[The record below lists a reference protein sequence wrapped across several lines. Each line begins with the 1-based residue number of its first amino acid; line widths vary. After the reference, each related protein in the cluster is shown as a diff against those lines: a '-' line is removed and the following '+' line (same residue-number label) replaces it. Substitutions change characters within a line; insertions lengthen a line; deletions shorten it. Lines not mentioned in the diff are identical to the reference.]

1 MKKKSIFYVSLLV
14 VVLFVNC
21 TQGPTLQSYFV
32 EKMDDPTFLIVNL
45 PFKLDKLFTKDLT
58 ATEQEAL
65 ASVGKLNLLF
75 YRFRSGEET
84 KFKSELNQLNTILAH
99 NKYQHLMDFKAFDK
113 GQGKLLFEGA
123 TDKIE
128 EGIVFLSAT
137 DKGFGVLR
145 ILGSEINPA
154 ILMGLIKKVDP
165 NQLEKQLKSSTA
177 SLGSIFEKEI

>member
-1 MKKKSIFYVSLLV
+1 MKKKSIFCVSLLAV
-14 VVLFVNC
+14 VFFVNC

-45 PFKLDKLFTKDLT
+45 PFKFDKLFTKDLT

-113 GQGKLLFEGA
+113 GHGKLLFEGA

-137 DKGFGVLR
+137 G
-145 ILGSEINPA
+145 
-154 ILMGLIKKVDP
+154 
-165 NQLEKQLKSSTA
+165 
-177 SLGSIFEKEI
+177 

>member
-1 MKKKSIFYVSLLV
+1 MKKKSIFCVSLLAV
-14 VVLFVNC
+14 VFFVNC

-45 PFKLDKLFTKDLT
+45 PFKFDKLFTKDLT

-99 NKYQHLMDFKAFDK
+99 NKYQQLMDFKAFDK

>member
-1 MKKKSIFYVSLLV
+1 MKKKSIFYVSLLA

-84 KFKSELNQLNTILAH
+84 KFKNELNTILAH

-165 NQLEKQLKSSTA
+165 DQLEEQLKSSTA